1 MIRSSAYLG
10 NRRIDRRTLLGATM
24 GVAAGAG
31 LRRSSAW
38 AQDDAI
44 SGDITYWH
52 HFTSDSE
59 MVGLE
64 QVTALFAEQYP
75 DVTGD
80 LGKHSERRLHDPV
93 HHCRRRRLAPQH
105 HHGRGRP
112 DSGHAGAW
120 RADRSYRAL

>member
-1 MIRSSAYLG
+1 MTSSSAYLG

-64 QVTALFAEQYP
+64 QVTALFGEQYP
-75 DVTGD
+75 NVTVT
-80 LGKHSERRLHDPV
+80 SENIPNADFMTQFTTAAVGGSLPNTPWPRPIGFRT
-93 HHCRRRRLAPQH
+93 CWRLA
-105 HHGRGRP
+105 G
-112 DSGHAGAW
+112 
-120 RADRSYRAL
+120 